1 MKAAILALAA
11 AYHAAAAEQ
20 RAWGD
25 AVRAP
30 VLERVAGEL
39 EAAVRAAD
47 AAVLTLAEARA
58 ASGYSDRALREM
70 IARGTLENV
79 GRKHAPRVRAGDLPR
94 KPAPAA
100 SPTTGYSPEHDA
112 LSLVTRGGRPAA

>member
-11 AYHAAAAEQ
+11 SYRAAAADQ

-25 AVRAP
+25 TVRAP
-30 VLERVAGEL
+30 VLERVAAEL
-39 EAAVRAAD
+39 EAAVAGAE
-47 AAVLTLAEARA
+47 AKTLTLAEARA
-58 ASGYSDRALREM
+58 ASGYSDRALRAM
-70 IARGTLENV
+70 IADGRLENV

-94 KPAPAA
+94 KHSQAAPAG
-100 SPTTGYSPEHDA
+100 GYDATADA